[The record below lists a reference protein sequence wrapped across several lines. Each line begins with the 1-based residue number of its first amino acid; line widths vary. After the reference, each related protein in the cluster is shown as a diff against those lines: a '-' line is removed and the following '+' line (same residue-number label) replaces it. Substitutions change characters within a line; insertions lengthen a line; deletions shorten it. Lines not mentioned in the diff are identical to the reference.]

1 MTAKNSKTWL
11 LVVFFLGVSEL
22 ISLPAVGA
30 EKKVAKGLVY
40 GIVTYQDRKPV
51 KGATVYATPL
61 GRPIGAIIP
70 HADSDETGY
79 YAIRIPRSWFGRFA
93 VTAKKEDEDY
103 PNMSWQF
110 YSDGKFQT
118 VTLSA
123 SHPEANVIIR
133 LGPKAGVLLGTVA
146 DARSNAPLSP
156 CVEFKRAAAPR
167 NFLSASGLVK
177 PTYKLLIPADTDIL
191 MQISLDGYRTWYFPG
206 TIDKETQQP
215 VRLKPGEKKA
225 VDIRLVPDETAKTG
239 CPKPIRTVSAR

>member
-22 ISLPAVGA
+22 ISLPAVGV
-30 EKKVAKGLVY
+30 EKKVTKGLIY

-79 YAIRIPRSWFGRFA
+79 YAIRIPRSWFGRFP
-93 VTAKKEDEDY
+93 AKKEDEDY

-123 SHPEANVIIR
+123 SHPETNVIIR
-133 LGPKAGVLLGTVA
+133 LGPKAGVLLVELESYRQLQQ
-146 DARSNAPLSP
+146 DAAKPFPSRNSRLALPRAEALSSVWIHSLWLISRS
-156 CVEFKRAAAPR
+156 
-167 NFLSASGLVK
+167 
-177 PTYKLLIPADTDIL
+177 
-191 MQISLDGYRTWYFPG
+191 
-206 TIDKETQQP
+206 
-215 VRLKPGEKKA
+215 
-225 VDIRLVPDETAKTG
+225 
-239 CPKPIRTVSAR
+239 